1 MLKSLK
7 KYFLVGILNTVIG
20 YFLLI
25 ILHGLLNEVL
35 DSFFISYLASFITI
49 GLSILTYRSF
59 VFKSRS
65 DLKTSLKRGYL
76 AYIGI
81 IFITSTFF
89 KILVDYLLMDIYI
102 SQLMVIFIS
111 WILTM
116 KIHSLY
122 TFDENG
128 KTS

>member
-20 YFLLI
+20 YCLLI

-35 DSFFISYLASFITI
+35 DSFFISYFASFITI

-65 DLKTSLKRGYL
+65 DLKISLKRGYF

-81 IFITSTFF
+81 ILITSTFF
-89 KILVDYLLMDIYI
+89 KILVDYLLINIYI
-102 SQLMVIFIS
+102 SQLMIISIS
-111 WILTM
+111 WILTIKM
-116 KIHSLY
+116 HGLY
-122 TFDENG
+122 TFAENG
-128 KTS
+128 KNS